1 MPMATVPPMQRGCR
15 RLRAREYVP
24 RFHGGSTRSDSQ
36 LFALKLLQSAKD
48 LFLQVV
54 EEPQNWISIRDCRPV
69 RDSNGNN
76 LDTFPSAM
84 GVVTRL
90 ACGRAR
96 QEGVEVELLLRKAG
110 LTHQQIDDPCARLAV
125 KSQIRFLE
133 LAATTLKDEGLGFHL
148 AQKFDLRMGGLFYYV
163 LASSDTLGEAL
174 RRGVRYSAIVNEGI
188 TLRLREGKAIRISFE
203 YAGVARH
210 SDRHQI
216 EFAMATL
223 VRICRQLTNR
233 HLPASRASFT
243 HQRSDDTSEYR
254 TFFGSDVR
262 FGAAVDEV
270 AFPTSIR
277 QIPVVGADPYLNEL
291 LINYCDQA
299 LAARSTKR
307 GSFGS
312 SVENVIALHLPHGK
326 ARIGEIARKLGVSQR
341 TLARRLSSEG
351 LTFAGVLQRLKSD
364 LAKRHLADETLSI
377 SEIAWLVGYQDVS
390 AFTHAFK
397 RWTGR
402 APRAIR
408 QASH

>member
-1 MPMATVPPMQRGCR
+1 MR
-15 RLRAREYVP
+15 
-24 RFHGGSTRSDSQ
+24 
-36 LFALKLLQSAKD
+36 
-48 LFLQVV
+48 
-54 EEPQNWISIRDCRPV
+54 N
-69 RDSNGNN
+69 SNGYD

-84 GVVTRL
+84 GIVTRL

-110 LTHQQIDDPCARLAV
+110 LTHQQIDDPSARLAV

-133 LAATTLKDEGLGFHL
+133 LAATTLKDECLGFHL

-163 LASSDTLGEAL
+163 LASSDTLDEAL
-174 RRGVRYSAIVNEGI
+174 QRGVRYSAIVNEGI
-188 TLRLREGKAIRISFE
+188 TLRLREGKGIRINFE

-216 EFAMATL
+216 EFSMVTL

-233 HLPASRASFT
+233 HVRPSRVSFT
-243 HQRSDDTSEYR
+243 HRRKDDSSELR
-254 TFFGSDVR
+254 TFFGSDVT

-270 AFPTSIR
+270 AFPTSIK
-277 QIPVVGADPYLNEL
+277 QMAVVDADPYLNDL
-291 LINYCDQA
+291 LIKYCEQA
-299 LAARSTKR
+299 LTARPTKQ
-307 GSFGS
+307 GMFGMN
-312 SVENVIALHLPHGK
+312 VENVIALQLPHGK
-326 ARIGEIARKLGVSQR
+326 ARAGEIARKLGVSQR

-377 SEIAWLVGYQDVS
+377 SEIAWLLGYQDVS

-402 APRAIR
+402 APTTIR
-408 QASH
+408 QASR

>member
-1 MPMATVPPMQRGCR
+1 M
-15 RLRAREYVP
+15 
-24 RFHGGSTRSDSQ
+24 
-36 LFALKLLQSAKD
+36 
-48 LFLQVV
+48 
-54 EEPQNWISIRDCRPV
+54 
-69 RDSNGNN
+69 RDSDGNG
-76 LDTFPSAM
+76 LDTFPSAL
-84 GVVTRL
+84 GIVTRL
-90 ACGRAR
+90 ACGRAE
-96 QEGVEVELLLRKAG
+96 QEGVKTELLLRKAG

-125 KSQIRFLE
+125 KSQIRFLD
-133 LAATTLKDEGLGFHL
+133 LAATTLMDEGLGFHL

-188 TLRLREGKAIRISFE
+188 TLKLHEEREIRINFE
-203 YAGVARH
+203 YAGVTRH

-223 VRICRQLTNR
+223 VRTCRQLTNR
-233 HLPASRASFT
+233 HLSASRASFT

-254 TFFGSDVR
+254 SFFGSDVR
-262 FGAAVDEV
+262 FGAAVDEI

-291 LINYCDQA
+291 LISYCDQA

-307 GSFGS
+307 STFGS

-326 ARIGEIARKLGVSQR
+326 ARVGEIARKLGVSQR

-364 LAKRHLADETLSI
+364 LAARHLADETLSI

-397 RWTGR
+397 RWTGK
-402 APRAIR
+402 APSAVR